1 MFESFI
7 NAIRNLFNVPELRK
21 RVLFT
26 LGMLGVYRA
35 GIHISIPG
43 LDQEAVKQFWNQGGG
58 GLFGALDLF
67 SGGNFRRFSIFALGI
82 MPYITSS
89 IILQLMTSVYPAL
102 KKIQEEGE
110 LGRRKI
116 NQYTRYLTVVL
127 CAVQSVSLAYWLQRQ
142 TAGGGG
148 FPLSLVPGGGIGF
161 VLVATLTLTAGTVFV
176 MWIGEQ
182 ITERGIGNG
191 ISLLIF
197 AGIVVGVPSAIKQLW
212 ERVKDPGS
220 AVVVIILLVVMVLVT
235 AAIVFFERGTRKIP
249 TNHTRRMVGNKMVA
263 TQSSHLPLK
272 VNIAG
277 VIPVIFASSVLA
289 IPQSMATFGQWK
301 WLQSVNTALS
311 SGHPVYELLFI
322 ASIVMFS
329 FFYVSIVFN
338 ADEVAENLRK
348 QGAFIPGI
356 RPGKRTGDYLNSI
369 LVRLTTVGAIYL
381 VIVCLIPQIMISGF
395 KVQYLPFIGPWLD
408 GVIQNIPGLSW
419 ILTGLGITFYFG
431 GTSLL
436 IVVGVAMDTISQVEA
451 QLVMRHYDGFLG
463 PRGGRLRGRRAT

>member
-7 NAIRNLFNVPELRK
+7 NAIRNLFKVPELRK
-21 RVLFT
+21 RALFT
-26 LGMLGVYRA
+26 LGLLAVYRF
-35 GIHISIPG
+35 GIHVSIPG
-43 LDQEAVKQFWNQGGG
+43 LDPEAVNKFWAQGGG

-116 NQYTRYLTVVL
+116 NQYTRYLTVLL
-127 CAVQSVSLAYWLQRQ
+127 CLVQGVSLAYWLQRQ
-142 TAGGGG
+142 TVNTGG
-148 FPLSLVPGGGIGF
+148 FPQPLVPNGGIGF
-161 VLVATLTLTAGTVFV
+161 ALVAMLTMTAGTVFV

-197 AGIVVGVPSAIKQLW
+197 AGIVVGVPNAVRQLW
-212 ERVKDPGS
+212 EYVKDPGS
-220 AVVVIILLVVMVLVT
+220 AVVVIILLLVMIAVT
-235 AAIVFFERGTRKIP
+235 AAIVFFERGTRKVP

-263 TQSSHLPLK
+263 TQASHLPLK

-289 IPQSMATFGQWK
+289 IPQSLATFGQWK
-301 WLQSVNTALS
+301 WLQSINTALS

-322 ASIVMFS
+322 AGIILFA

-369 LVRLTTVGAIYL
+369 LVRLTTVGALYL

-395 KVQYLPFIGPWLD
+395 KVQYLPLIGPWLD
-408 GVIQNIPGLSW
+408 SVIQNIPGFRM
-419 ILTGLGITFYFG
+419 ILTGLGFTFYFG